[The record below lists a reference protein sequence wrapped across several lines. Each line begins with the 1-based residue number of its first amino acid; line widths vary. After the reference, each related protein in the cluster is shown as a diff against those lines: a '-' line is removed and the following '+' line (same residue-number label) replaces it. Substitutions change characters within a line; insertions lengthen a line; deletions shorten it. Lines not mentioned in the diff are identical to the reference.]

1 MRAHSYRSTTF
12 LAMIFTIG
20 LAGCAS
26 GGGSGTPRPAGA
38 TANRIVSAEFLEL
51 GQVTVYQAVERL
63 RPRWLNPRQGAPQ
76 LYVEGTRRAGGI
88 QDLRSMRVED
98 VLQMEYLSP
107 TDATTQFGT
116 GHNGGAI
123 LVTVMR

>member
-12 LAMIFTIG
+12 LAVLFTLG

-26 GGGSGTPRPAGA
+26 GGGASAARPAGA

-51 GQVTVYQAVERL
+51 GQVSAYQAVERL
-63 RPRWLNPRQGAPQ
+63 RPRWFNPRQGTPQ
-76 LYVEGTRRAGGI
+76 LYVDGSRRAGGI
-88 QDLRSMRVED
+88 QDLRNMRVDE
-98 VLQMEYLSP
+98 VLQMEYMSP
-107 TDATTQFGT
+107 SDATTQFGT

-123 LVTVMR
+123 MVTVMR